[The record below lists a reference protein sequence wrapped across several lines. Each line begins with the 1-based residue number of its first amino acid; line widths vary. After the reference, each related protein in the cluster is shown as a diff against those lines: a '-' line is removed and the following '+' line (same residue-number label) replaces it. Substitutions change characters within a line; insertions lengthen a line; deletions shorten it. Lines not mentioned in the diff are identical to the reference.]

1 LKTLIPWLL
10 KELLVVYIK
19 RDKDGQIC
27 AIYNQESAD
36 NTEEI
41 DIDDPEVVQFLIHC
55 DKDFQL
61 KFIQSDLQ
69 LIRVLEDVIDILM
82 DKNIITIT
90 DFPQPVI
97 DKLLA
102 RQAFRKRYA
111 GAAGMEYNEDEE
123 DK

>member
-1 LKTLIPWLL
+1 M
-10 KELLVVYIK
+10 VYIK

-27 AIYNQESAD
+27 AVYSQED
-36 NTEEI
+36 PGVTEQI
-41 DIDDPEVVQFLIHC
+41 DIDNPEFVDFLMRC
-55 DKDFQL
+55 DKNLQL
-61 KFIQSDLQ
+61 KFLQSDLQ

-102 RQAFRKRYA
+102 RQDFRIKFS
-111 GAAGMEYNEDEE
+111 GAAGMEYNED
-123 DK
+123 DKDT

>member
-1 LKTLIPWLL
+1 M
-10 KELLVVYIK
+10 VYIK
-19 RDKDGQIC
+19 RDKDGRIC
-27 AIYNQESAD
+27 AMYDQKNSD
-36 NTEEI
+36 DMEEI
-41 DIDDPEVVQFLIHC
+41 TIDNPEVVQFLNRC
-55 DKDFQL
+55 DKDSQI

-69 LIRVLEDVIDILM
+69 FIRVLEDVIDILM

-111 GAAGMEYNEDEE
+111 GAAGMEYNDDEE
-123 DK
+123 EE

>member
-1 LKTLIPWLL
+1 
-10 KELLVVYIK
+10 VVYIK

-27 AIYNQESAD
+27 AIYSEKTASVNEQ
-36 NTEEI
+36 I
-41 DIDDPEVVQFLIHC
+41 DIDNPEFGNFLMHC
-55 DKDFQL
+55 DKELHL
-61 KFIQSDLQ
+61 KFLQSDLQ

-102 RQAFRKRYA
+102 RQAFRKRFA
-111 GAAGMEYNEDEE
+111 GAAGMEYNDDEE
-123 DK
+123 T

>member
-1 LKTLIPWLL
+1 
-10 KELLVVYIK
+10 
-19 RDKDGQIC
+19 
-27 AIYNQESAD
+27 NQVD
-36 NTEEI
+36 N
-41 DIDDPEVVQFLIHC
+41 DNPEVVEFLIHC

-61 KFIQSDLQ
+61 KFVQSDLQ

-102 RQAFRKRYA
+102 RQSFRKRYA
-111 GAAGMEYNEDEE
+111 GAAGMEYNEDDEE
-123 DK
+123 K

>member
-1 LKTLIPWLL
+1 M
-10 KELLVVYIK
+10 VYIK

-27 AIYNQESAD
+27 AIYNQENEES
-36 NTEEI
+36 TEQV
-41 DIDDPEVVQFLIHC
+41 DIDNPEVVEFLIHC

-61 KFIQSDLQ
+61 KFVQSDLQ

-102 RQAFRKRYA
+102 RQSFRKRYA
-111 GAAGMEYNEDEE
+111 GAAGMEYNEDDEE
-123 DK
+123 K